1 MKHPAVNHVLGPQ
14 PYALA
19 RKSSE
24 ASPVF
29 RGGTATLIACLFALI
44 LVTGCASTQVTDQQR
59 FYSGSLPQPGNILVY
74 DFAATP
80 AEVPAD
86 SALAGQDSAPETSR
100 TYDQIKAGREVGAL
114 IAVHLAED
122 IRALGMP
129 AERALTVT
137 QPQINDLVIRGC
149 LISVNEGSAA
159 KRLTIG
165 FGAGGSELKVAVECY
180 QMTAQGLRKL
190 GTGDVQGS
198 GSKGPGGAVG
208 LAALIATGNPVGLI
222 VSSGT
227 KVYGEASGRSKLEGR
242 AKQIAKEIAS
252 RLKVRFQEQ
261 CWID

>member
-1 MKHPAVNHVLGPQ
+1 MKPLTANRPPGRRMPAP
-14 PYALA
+14 
-19 RKSSE
+19 
-24 ASPVF
+24 PV
-29 RGGTATLIACLFALI
+29 IACLFALV
-44 LVTGCASTQVTDQQR
+44 LMTGCASTQVTNQQS
-59 FYSGSLPQPGNILVY
+59 FVTGSLPRPGNILVY

-80 AEVPAD
+80 DEIPAY
-86 SALAGQDSAPETSR
+86 SSLAGQEAAPETSR
-100 TYDQIKAGREVGAL
+100 TYDQIKAGRQVGAL
-114 IAVHLAED
+114 IAVQLAED

-129 AERALTVT
+129 AERALAVS

-149 LISVNEGSAA
+149 LLSVNEGNVA
-159 KRLTIG
+159 KRVTIG
-165 FGAGGSELKVAVECY
+165 FGAGGSQLKVAVECY

-190 GTGDVQGS
+190 GSSDVQG
-198 GSKGPGGAVG
+198 GGAKGPGGAVG

-242 AKQIAKEIAS
+242 AKQIAKEIAD